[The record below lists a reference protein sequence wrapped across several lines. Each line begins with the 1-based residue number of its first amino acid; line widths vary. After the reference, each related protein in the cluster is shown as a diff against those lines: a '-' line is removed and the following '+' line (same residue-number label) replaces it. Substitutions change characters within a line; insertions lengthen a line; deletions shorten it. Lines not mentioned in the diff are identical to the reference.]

1 MNGYAAVYEVV
12 AQPPHRP
19 AGPTARD
26 RIGTVHAAETDDS
39 GLRAGPVT
47 LCGRSTAGMPAA
59 PGDRPGA
66 AGDAWWP
73 QISGVRICA
82 ACDRET

>member
-12 AQPPHRP
+12 AQPPRRP
-19 AGPTARD
+19 AGPTAGD

-39 GLRAGPVT
+39 GLRAGPLT
-47 LCGRSTAGMPAA
+47 LCGRSTVDMPAA

-66 AGDAWWP
+66 AGEAWWP
-73 QISGVRICA
+73 RISGVRICA

>member
-1 MNGYAAVYEVV
+1 MNGYAAVHEVV
-12 AQPPHRP
+12 TRAPHRP

-47 LCGRSTAGMPAA
+47 LCGRSTAAMPAA
-59 PGDRPGA
+59 PGDRPGEP
-66 AGDAWWP
+66 GDAWWP
-73 QISGVRICA
+73 QISGIRICA

>member
-1 MNGYAAVYEVV
+1 MNGYAAVHEIVE
-12 AQPPHRP
+12 QPPHRP
-19 AGPTARD
+19 TGPTAGD
-26 RIGTVHAAETDDS
+26 RIGTVHAAETDDD

-47 LCGRSTAGMPAA
+47 LCGRGTAGMPAV

-66 AGDAWWP
+66 AGEAWWP
-73 QISGVRICA
+73 QISGIRICA